1 MTFDEDRAQQLAAI
15 SRYLGSDAP
24 DKDVMGDL
32 FDDAVQ
38 AVIDYTGRTQ
48 ATMTHSLMIA
58 AKAWRLSTATNK
70 ATKANHLALKVA
82 WLVHLNLVSLDQFA
96 RQSLHTDLGKRGDCH
111 ETASI

>member
-58 AKAWRLSTATNK
+58 AKRLAIVYCNQQGDEGESSRTEGGVARTFELGIPGSIRQAIAPYRLGKTRRLS
-70 ATKANHLALKVA
+70 
-82 WLVHLNLVSLDQFA
+82 
-96 RQSLHTDLGKRGDCH
+96 
-111 ETASI
+111 